1 MLVAIVLPHCG
12 NCFKLLVAQHVMGVL
27 QMVSY
32 VGYCVL
38 KRTIGVARCG
48 VQHIGVDV
56 QQSLE
61 FNGRCCSGQCLLQCC
76 DMLVV
81 MVLQLGLVSF
91 YSIDDA
97 ASMLLAAQLCTGR
110 ALVDTLSSGSVLHS
124 IIAKW
129 LVWLLVRA
137 DECMRV

>member
-1 MLVAIVLPHCG
+1 
-12 NCFKLLVAQHVMGVL
+12 MGV
-27 QMVSY
+27 
-32 VGYCVL
+32 
-38 KRTIGVARCG
+38 AA
-48 VQHIGVDV
+48 VD
-56 QQSLE
+56 SAS
-61 FNGRCCSGQCLLQCC
+61 CSVV
-76 DMLVV
+76 MLVV

-97 ASMLLAAQLCTGR
+97 ASVLRAAQLCTGR